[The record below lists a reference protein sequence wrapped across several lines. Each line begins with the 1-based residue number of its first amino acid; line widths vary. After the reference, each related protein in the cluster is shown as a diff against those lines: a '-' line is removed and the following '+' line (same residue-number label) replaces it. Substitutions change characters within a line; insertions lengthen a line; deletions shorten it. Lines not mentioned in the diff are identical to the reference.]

1 MRTFVYDQPSIRVL
15 FGVGVIDRL
24 ASEVERLGARR
35 TLVLASPGQRPVAE
49 AAAKQLGAA
58 AAGIYAEL
66 APHVPIE
73 VARAACETAT
83 RLGADCCVTIG
94 GGSTIGLGK
103 SIALDSGLPLIA
115 VPTTYSGS
123 EMTPIHG
130 VTEGGVK
137 KTGRDR
143 KVLPKVVLYDPALTV
158 SLPRQISGPSGMNAI
173 AHSVEALYAPDANP
187 IVSLF
192 AAEGIRALARSLP
205 VIVDEPANMEAR
217 GDALYGAWL
226 SGAALAAAS
235 MGLHHRLCH
244 TLGWSFGLPHAEVHT
259 VVLPHAAAFNR
270 DAAPDA
276 MRVVA
281 CALGEDDAAQGLYDL
296 AVRIGAPVALK
307 DIGMPAGG
315 LDRAARLATASPYDN
330 PRPIDYAGIRQLLE
344 DAFQGTR
351 PVSRQYVTKG
361 S

>member
-1 MRTFVYDQPSIRVL
+1 
-15 FGVGVIDRL
+15 
-24 ASEVERLGARR
+24 
-35 TLVLASPGQRPVAE
+35 
-49 AAAKQLGAA
+49 
-58 AAGIYAEL
+58 
-66 APHVPIE
+66 
-73 VARAACETAT
+73 
-83 RLGADCCVTIG
+83 
-94 GGSTIGLGK
+94 
-103 SIALDSGLPLIA
+103 
-115 VPTTYSGS
+115 
-123 EMTPIHG
+123 
-130 VTEGGVK
+130 
-137 KTGRDR
+137 
-143 KVLPKVVLYDPALTV
+143 
-158 SLPRQISGPSGMNAI
+158 
-173 AHSVEALYAPDANP
+173 
-187 IVSLF
+187 
-192 AAEGIRALARSLP
+192 
-205 VIVDEPANMEAR
+205 MEAR

-244 TLGWSFGLPHAEVHT
+244 TLGGSFGLPHAEVHT